1 MSPWYLG
8 QNLTNFFV
16 LQYIPAIVVCSVM
29 YGLQFIILSI
39 WRLYCK
45 TSSGF
50 HTLGS
55 SPTNLMIDIR
65 QNQKRDRLVRE
76 LGMSVTEAEHQG
88 RLNAES
94 DMTDVENVHFRYN
107 M

>member
-1 MSPWYLG
+1 
-8 QNLTNFFV
+8 
-16 LQYIPAIVVCSVM
+16 
-29 YGLQFIILSI
+29 
-39 WRLYCK
+39 
-45 TSSGF
+45 
-50 HTLGS
+50 
-55 SPTNLMIDIR
+55 MIDIS
-65 QNQKRDRLVRE
+65 QNQKRDRMVRE